1 MATLYGMTYSPWTE
15 RARWALDVLGVE
27 YRFKEHV
34 PLLGEALLR
43 RRARQAGL
51 QRVTVPLLV
60 DGDRVVTDSFEI
72 MRFADQRADGRLET
86 ARPEVA
92 AWVERVEPALEL
104 IRRRVTRSTLQD
116 AAALKEAATAAAPAF
131 LAGLLRPVAV
141 MGARHI
147 AKKYRFDA
155 DAEEATPQVLI
166 ETLDALRAALGSGG
180 HVVGDGFTAAD
191 ILGATLLQGVRPV
204 GGYVKVGP
212 ETKRMWHDPAVAERY
227 ADLLAWRDEVY
238 ARYRRA

>member
-1 MATLYGMTYSPWTE
+1 
-15 RARWALDVLGVE
+15 
-27 YRFKEHV
+27 
-34 PLLGEALLR
+34 
-43 RRARQAGL
+43 
-51 QRVTVPLLV
+51 
-60 DGDRVVTDSFEI
+60 
-72 MRFADQRADGRLET
+72 
-86 ARPEVA
+86 
-92 AWVERVEPALEL
+92 
-104 IRRRVTRSTLQD
+104 
-116 AAALKEAATAAAPAF
+116 AATAAAPAF

-204 GGYVKVGP
+204 EGYVKVGP
-212 ETKRMWHDPAVAERY
+212 ETTRMWHDPAVAERY
-227 ADLLAWRDEVY
+227 ADLLAWRDDVY
-238 ARYRRA
+238 TRYRRA